1 MGIIYDQPK
10 GVALE
15 GLAIGRGSN
24 CLELDLVP
32 EFLSPIL
39 L

>member
-15 GLAIGRGSN
+15 GLAVGRGSN
-24 CLELDLVP
+24 
-32 EFLSPIL
+32 FLKMDFVF
-39 L
+39 

>member
-15 GLAIGRGSN
+15 GLTIGKEN
-24 CLELDLVP
+24 N
-32 EFLSPIL
+32 FLNL
-39 L
+39 HFVL